1 QVVIRDSVIDA
12 GFNIAQ
18 PWGPALGS
26 QRPFTGNTGAQD
38 DKGNIQRDLNDA
50 NANRLWEYNNRGL
63 GSKVVAEPK
72 K

>member
-1 QVVIRDSVIDA
+1 IRDSVIEA
-12 GFNIAQ
+12 GFNLAQ
-18 PWGPALGS
+18 PEGTALGS
-26 QRPFTGNTGAQD
+26 QRPFNGNTGAQD
-38 DKGNIQRDLNDA
+38 DKGNIKSDLNDA